1 MNQRNTLRIPSSKKI
16 ITQRLK
22 ITNPFY
28 NFSFILLH
36 FPLNKMDSQNGQQSA
51 MPKKLAGLD
60 HLRALAITF
69 VFLYH
74 YNLFPHPEW
83 TYTIG
88 EFGWTGV
95 DLFFVLSG
103 YLISSQ
109 LFTSLKNGHG
119 LQLKEFY
126 IKRSF
131 RILPAYLFILALYF
145 AIPGFRERP
154 GLPPLWKFLTF
165 TQNLGLDLSK
175 TRAFS
180 HAWSLCIEEQFY
192 LLLPF
197 TLLVLSKTK
206 SLRYGGYL
214 LMAFMIGGMIARF
227 FYWDQYIE
235 PVADTPSMGFTWYK
249 FIYYPTYARLEG
261 LLTGVSIAAIF
272 VFKPTLKEALTK
284 RSNWMLL
291 TGLAILTVAYFVCAE
306 QISFAASMIGFLLV
320 SLGYGA
326 LVTAAVSPANILYRW
341 TSKTTSLIA
350 TLSYAI
356 YLSHK
361 AIIHLTQEW
370 LSPQI
375 EKTGSMMFF
384 ACTVTSILGGLVLH
398 FIIER
403 PFMRLRTRI
412 LRSTKN
418 RVEV

>member
-1 MNQRNTLRIPSSKKI
+1 
-16 ITQRLK
+16 
-22 ITNPFY
+22 
-28 NFSFILLH
+28 
-36 FPLNKMDSQNGQQSA
+36 MDSQHGQHPA
-51 MPKKLAGLD
+51 MPKKLVGLD

-109 LFTSLKNGHG
+109 LFIGLKNGTG

-145 AIPGFRERP
+145 LIPGFRERP

-165 TQNLGLDLSK
+165 TQNLGLDLSQ

-197 TLLVLSKTK
+197 TLLALSKMK
-206 SLRYGGYL
+206 AMRYGGYL
-214 LMAFMIGGMIARF
+214 ISLFIIGGMLARLF
-227 FYWDQYIE
+227 CWQEYVE
-235 PVADTPSMGFTWYK
+235 PKMDSPAIGFTWYK

-261 LLTGVSIAAIF
+261 LLTGISIAAIF
-272 VFKPTLKEALTK
+272 VFKPKLKDALTN
-284 RSNWMLL
+284 RNNWILL
-291 TGLAILTVAYFVCAE
+291 LGLSILTAAYFICSE
-306 QISFAASMIGFLLV
+306 QLSFEASIIGFQLV

-326 LVTAAVSPANILYRW
+326 LVIAAISPGNFLYRW

-375 EKTGSMMFF
+375 EKTSSLMFI
-384 ACTVTSILGGLVLH
+384 ACTITSVLGGLALH
-398 FIIER
+398 YFIEK
-403 PFMRLRTRI
+403 PFMRLRTRV
-412 LRSTKN
+412 LLSATAKA
-418 RVEV
+418 

>member
-1 MNQRNTLRIPSSKKI
+1 MRTTLPKKYSRPNIKKI
-16 ITQRLK
+16 N
-22 ITNPFY
+22 NP
-28 NFSFILLH
+28 FILLISFYYS
-36 FPLNKMDSQNGQQSA
+36 FPLYMMDSQHGQQPA

-60 HLRALAITF
+60 HLRALAITL
-69 VFLYH
+69 VFIYH
-74 YNLFPHPEW
+74 YNLFAHPDW

-103 YLISSQ
+103 FLISSQ
-109 LFTSLKNGHG
+109 LFTSLKNGSG

-145 AIPGFRERP
+145 IIPGFKERP

-165 TQNLGLDLSK
+165 TQNIGLDLSQ

-197 TLLVLSKTK
+197 TLLAFSKMK
-206 SLRYGGYL
+206 ALRYGGYFIL
-214 LMAFMIGGMIARF
+214 LLIISGLLTRLFCWHH
-227 FYWDQYIE
+227 YVE
-235 PVADTPSMGFTWYK
+235 PVMNTPSMGFIWYK
-249 FIYYPTYARLEG
+249 FIYYPSYARLEG
-261 LLTGVSIAAIF
+261 LLTGVAIAAIF
-272 VFKPTLKEALTK
+272 VFRPRLKEALVK
-284 RSNWMLL
+284 RSYLILL
-291 TGLAILTVAYFVCAE
+291 TGLALLTGAYFLCLD
-306 QISFAASMIGFLLV
+306 QFSFSASIVGFLLV

-326 LVTAAVSPANILYRW
+326 LVIAAVSPGNFLYRW
-341 TSKTTSLIA
+341 SSKITTQLA

-375 EKTGSMMFF
+375 DKSGSIMFLICTLTSLF
-384 ACTVTSILGGLVLH
+384 AGLLLH
-398 FIIER
+398 YIIEK
-403 PFMRLRTRI
+403 PFIRLR
-412 LRSTKN
+412 N
-418 RVEV
+418 RVLQAGKHPAKTP

>member
-1 MNQRNTLRIPSSKKI
+1 
-16 ITQRLK
+16 
-22 ITNPFY
+22 
-28 NFSFILLH
+28 
-36 FPLNKMDSQNGQQSA
+36 MDSQHGQQPA

-60 HLRALAITF
+60 HLRALAILF

-103 YLISSQ
+103 FLISGQ
-109 LFTSLKNGHG
+109 LFNSLKKGTG
-119 LQLKEFY
+119 LQLNEFY

-131 RILPAYLFILALYF
+131 RILPAYFFILALYVF
-145 AIPGFRERP
+145 IPGFRERP

-197 TLLVLSKTK
+197 TLLALSKMK
-206 SLRYGGYL
+206 IMRYGGYL
-214 LMAFMIGGMIARF
+214 MLLFVIGGMIARF
-227 FYWDQYIE
+227 FCWQEYVT
-235 PVADTPSMGFTWYK
+235 PVIDTPAMGFTWYK

-272 VFKPTLKEALTK
+272 VFKPKLKERLTNN
-284 RSNWMLL
+284 SNWILL
-291 TGLAILTVAYFVCAE
+291 TGFAILTIAYFVCEE
-306 QISFAASMIGFLLV
+306 QISFNASMIGFLLV

-326 LVTAAVSPANILYRW
+326 LVIAAVSPANILYRW
-341 TSKTTSLIA
+341 TSRVTSLIA
-350 TLSYAI
+350 SLSYAI

-361 AIIHLTQEW
+361 AMIHLTQEW
-370 LSPQI
+370 LAPQI
-375 EKTGSMMFF
+375 DKNGTAMFF
-384 ACTVTSILGGLVLH
+384 ACTITSILGGLIIH
-398 FIIER
+398 YIIEK
-403 PFMRLRTRI
+403 PFMRLRTNV
-412 LRSTKN
+412 LRTMNNK
-418 RVEV
+418 VEIPV